1 MHDWIYLLVSPVV
14 LHDESR
20 LFCIKIGLFSIPD
33 CLFCLGKELLIV
45 GAHTY
50 INRTRQF
57 DTDESAVAGRIGQDV
72 VHIACG
78 DEGGGAGE
86 LLYMTAIGWLVF
98 HVWQLDEIFQ
108 ESLLY
113 LG

>member
-1 MHDWIYLLVSPVV
+1 MLVSPVV

-20 LFCIKIGLFSIPD
+20 LFCIKIGFFSIPD

-45 GAHTY
+45 GAHAY
-50 INRTRQF
+50 INRARQF
-57 DTDESAVAGRIGQDV
+57 DTDESAVAGRIGQNV

-78 DEGGGAGE
+78 DEGGGAGK
-86 LLYMTAIGWLVF
+86 LLYMAAIGGLVF

-113 LG
+113 PG